1 MRSRNASSARRSAT
15 KKTLTAPRLLHFE
28 HVNVLR
34 AGREVIHDLSLAVE
48 CGQHLAV
55 VGPNGAGKST
65 LLKLITREC
74 YPVPSP
80 ATTCR
85 ILGRDR
91 WNVFDLRG
99 ELGMVSSDL
108 SEVLSPQATV
118 RAIALTGFFSSYSLE
133 LNHTLT
139 WAMER
144 AADDALEQLG
154 IAHLAQRQIET
165 LSSGELRRATI
176 ARALVHRPQAL
187 IFDEPAN
194 SLDLAAQREVRD
206 AMRALARSGVAIVLV
221 THQPGDVIPE
231 IERVVFMRDGRIVA
245 DGAKAELFTAQ
256 RLGRLYG
263 VEVELRADSGY
274 YYAR

>member
-1 MRSRNASSARRSAT
+1 VT
-15 KKTLTAPRLLHFE
+15 VTVTAPPLLHFE
-28 HVNVLR
+28 HVSVLR
-34 AGREVIHDLSLAVE
+34 AGREVIHDLFLSVE
-48 CGQHLAV
+48 RGQHLAV

-108 SEVLSPQATV
+108 SGVLSPEATV
-118 RAIALTGFFSSYSLE
+118 RTIALTGFFSSYSLE
-133 LNHTLT
+133 PNHTLT
-139 WAMER
+139 QDMER
-144 AADDALEQLG
+144 AAEEALEQLG
-154 IAHLAQRQIET
+154 IAHLAQRQLQT

-187 IFDEPAN
+187 IFDEPAT

-206 AMRALARSGVAIVLV
+206 AMRALAQRGVAIVLV

-245 DGAKAELFTAQ
+245 DGVKAELFTAQ

-263 VEVELRADSGY
+263 VDVELRAESGY